1 MPSTPHISVDLVEAI
16 SGVDD
21 MLALLESLLMMC
33 RISESATTVAEL
45 LIVVDNTGE
54 ITNSFEI
61 WL

>member
-33 RISESATTVAEL
+33 RISEGATTVAEL